1 MRFSEYFFIF
11 PTISNFSLQPCL
23 SNVDLDNDVFDNNKN
38 VFHQGCVCGGC
49 FKRVDP
55 LLLLFSFLFIL
66 ACELVLYEAPEI
78 KMIIDNMALV
88 IKHTMLRKFLVLG
101 GSTRLHRSSQDCV
114 LLPVRKIKLK

>member
-1 MRFSEYFFIF
+1 MF

-23 SNVDLDNDVFDNNKN
+23 SNVDLDNDVFDNNEN

-55 LLLLFSFLFIL
+55 LLFLFSFLFIL

-78 KMIIDNMALV
+78 MMIIDNMALV

-114 LLPVRKIKLK
+114 LLPVQKIKLK